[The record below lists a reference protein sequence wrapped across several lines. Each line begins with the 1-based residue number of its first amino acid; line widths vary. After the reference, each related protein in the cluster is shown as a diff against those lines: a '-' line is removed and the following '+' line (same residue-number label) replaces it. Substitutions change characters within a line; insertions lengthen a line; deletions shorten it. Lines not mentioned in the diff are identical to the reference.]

1 MYGQNQAA
9 NEYAN
14 QFARLSQLA
23 GANIGNPGVAGQ
35 ILNGAGQQQQA
46 GATSIGNAVGSAVKN
61 LFGSGGGSGGGGGG
75 SGGGWY
81 DYGGGGYGSGGYD
94 YGGYSGYS
102 DPSYGGGYADS
113 FQA

>member
-1 MYGQNQAA
+1 MYGQNQAS

-35 ILNGAGQQQQA
+35 ILNNAGQQQQA
-46 GATSIGNAVGSAVKN
+46 GATAIGNAVGSGIKN
-61 LFGSGGGSGGGGGG
+61 LFGSGGGSGGSGGG
-75 SGGGWY
+75 SGGGGWY
-81 DYGGGGYGSGGYD
+81 DYGSGSGYD